1 MHALVRHPAA
11 VSLLKPLLWVLLLAP
26 LALFIA
32 TAPLAEPLL
41 LGAGIALVGLTA
53 WNIEAGLVILI
64 ASMLLS
70 PELPLGAAGHGG
82 LDLSRSVILRTEDVV
97 LLLVGLGW
105 LARMA
110 IHKDL
115 GAVRGTRLNAVIALY
130 VACCLLSTLVG
141 IGAGRVRPVAGL
153 CFVAKYVEYFVIFF
167 MTLNYV
173 RTEERLRRL
182 LAALLATAASIAA
195 YGWWQIP
202 KGVRPSAPFEGA
214 QGEPNT
220 LGGYL
225 ALMTAMALAL
235 ALHAPSKHWR
245 RGCGVLAAMAV
256 PVIAMT
262 LSRSSWMGLAAAVL
276 VLLLLSPRR
285 RVLLGAS
292 VVCAALLL
300 LYLPA
305 KVEQRIDYTF
315 TPEGHDAVSLGRLHL
330 DPSSSARLHSW
341 GSALDGFARHPL
353 TGYGVTGYGFLDA
366 QYFRVLVELGAF
378 GALAFGALLFGCG
391 RLFFEVWRDAAD
403 PLHRALGLGLL
414 SGFAALLVHA
424 IGTNTFL
431 LIRIME
437 PFWMLCALAAA
448 ARGLPSTAPA
458 PETVPAAT
466 LRPLRLA

>member
-1 MHALVRHPAA
+1 MHALPRPA
-11 VSLLKPLLWVLLLAP
+11 PPVLLLKMLGALLLLVP
-26 LALFIA
+26 MALFIA
-32 TAPLAEPLL
+32 RAPLREPLL
-41 LGAGIALVGLTA
+41 LAAGIVLAGLTA
-53 WNIEAGLVILI
+53 WNVEAGLILLI

-70 PELPLGAAGHGG
+70 PELPLGAMGRGG
-82 LDLSRSVILRTEDVV
+82 LDVSRDVILRTEDVV

-115 GAVRGTRLNAVIALY
+115 GAVRGTRLNAAIALY
-130 VACCLLSTLVG
+130 VTCCLVSTLVG

-153 CFVAKYVEYFVIFF
+153 CFVAKYVEYFFIFF

-173 RTEERLRRL
+173 RTPERLRRL
-182 LAALLATAASIAA
+182 LTALLVTCAAITA

-225 ALMTAMALAL
+225 ALMIALALAL
-235 ALHAPSKHWR
+235 ALHAPSPRWR
-245 RGCGVLAAMAV
+245 RACGLLAATAL
-256 PVIAMT
+256 PVLAMT
-262 LSRSSWMGLAAAVL
+262 LSRSSWLALGAALL

-285 RVLLGAS
+285 RLLLGAA
-292 VVCAALLL
+292 VAGAALLL
-300 LYLPA
+300 LTLPA
-305 KVEQRIDYTF
+305 KVEQRVGYTF
-315 TPEGHDAVSLGRLHL
+315 TPEGRDAVQIGRLHL
-330 DPSSSARLHSW
+330 DPSSSARVRSW
-341 GSALDGFARHPL
+341 GAALEGFERHPL

-366 QYFRVLVELGAF
+366 QYFRILVELGAF
-378 GALAFGALLFGCG
+378 GALSFGALLYGCA
-391 RLFFEVWRDAAD
+391 RLFLEVRRNAPD
-403 PLHRALGLGLL
+403 PLHRALGLGLAA
-414 SGFAALLVHA
+414 GFAALLVHA

-448 ARGLPSTAPA
+448 SRGMPA
-458 PETVPAAT
+458 PLEPP
-466 LRPLRLA
+466 PLRVA